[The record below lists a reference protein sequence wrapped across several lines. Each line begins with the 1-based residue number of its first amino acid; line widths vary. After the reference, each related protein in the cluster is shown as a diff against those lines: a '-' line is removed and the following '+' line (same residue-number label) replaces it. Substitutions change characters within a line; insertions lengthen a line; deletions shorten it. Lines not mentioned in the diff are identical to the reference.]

1 MPSVTRRSQISAFKL
16 ISLIRR
22 DHLSDI
28 GSLSLVLSNASEH
41 YVRAWTP
48 RVGGRTLAEG
58 ETPCLWC
65 SMPQRGSVAP
75 MYVFILVL
83 HVLAGA
89 YRFLVITDNI
99 FLYLDSRFS
108 HRTQATLRKH
118 RNHAPIVF
126 RIFFRLFVTCSRFCP
141 GVDVDARQRHK
152 QLPGRHVARAQDQ
165 DDLGLSLPTGACLVL
180 VSDTWFE
187 LCCL

>member
-1 MPSVTRRSQISAFKL
+1 MSTSATWA
-16 ISLIRR
+16 RC
-22 DHLSDI
+22 LSF
-28 GSLSLVLSNASEH
+28 LSNASEH
-41 YVRAWTP
+41 YVRAWTLW
-48 RVGGRTLAEG
+48 VGGRSLAEG
-58 ETPCLWC
+58 EILCLRC
-65 SMPQRGSVAP
+65 SMPQRVSIAS
-75 MYVFILVL
+75 MYVFLLVL

-89 YRFLVITDNI
+89 YRLFSVITDNI
-99 FLYLDSRFS
+99 LLHLDSRFS

-152 QLPGRHVARAQDQ
+152 QLPRRHVARAQDQ

-187 LCCL
+187 LCCV